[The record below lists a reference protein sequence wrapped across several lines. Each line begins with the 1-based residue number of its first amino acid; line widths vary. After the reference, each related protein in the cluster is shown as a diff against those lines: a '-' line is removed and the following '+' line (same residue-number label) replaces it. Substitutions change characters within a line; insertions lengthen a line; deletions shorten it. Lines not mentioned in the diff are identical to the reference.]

1 VSILKDILDRTLA
14 TKHGEAAYGISEK
27 LMDAGHESWWVGGAI
42 RQMIMNEVPEEIDI
56 ATSALPDEV
65 SALFPKSDTTDKALG
80 AVRISYKGALLE
92 VTTFREDDSQSDGRH
107 PESVRF
113 GSREHD
119 ALRRDATINAIYFNP
134 ISRELYDPCK
144 GVGDLSELL
153 VRFIG
158 DPETRIRH
166 DALRILR
173 MVRLK
178 NTINGQ
184 YDLATRKALVALSS
198 HTSSLSGTRV
208 LQELEK
214 ILQSK
219 NPAGGFEDLWEL
231 GILKVIFP
239 ELHETKGVAQPKEYH
254 KEGDVFEHLKL
265 VISAFTD
272 DHKADVRIAALFHDI
287 GKPQTFAVKER
298 IRFDHHAEI
307 SGEMTDKILCRLQM
321 PSKRREKICWLIS
334 HHMMMNAFE
343 SLSEVRKAHW
353 YFHPWFKELLQ
364 LFWLD
369 AAGTDP
375 GDFSLYD
382 WIINDY
388 NSFLNS
394 HPAPKKPLL
403 NGEEIME
410 ILSVTPGAKVGE
422 ALRALHDAQIRKE
435 ITTKAEAYDFLKER
449 NNS

>member
-1 VSILKDILDRTLA
+1 MMISHDILDRTLA
-14 TKHGEAAYGISEK
+14 TKHGEAAYNIVEK
-27 LMDAGHESWWVGGAI
+27 IMDAGYECWWVGGAV
-42 RQMIMNEVPEEIDI
+42 REMLTKHVPDEIDI
-56 ATSALPDEV
+56 ASSALPDEV
-65 SALFPKSDTTDKALG
+65 SSLFPKSDTTDKALG
-80 AVRISYKGALLE
+80 AVRISYKGTLIE
-92 VTTFREDDSQSDGRH
+92 VTTFREDDSESDGRH

-113 GSREHD
+113 GSREKD

-134 ISRELYDPCK
+134 ISREIYDPCN
-144 GVGDLSELL
+144 GVGDLSESL

-158 DPETRIRH
+158 NPEQRIQH
-166 DALRILR
+166 DALRVLR

-178 NTINGQ
+178 NAIGGQ
-184 YDLATRKALVALSS
+184 YELETRKALEKLGGNV
-198 HTSSLSGTRV
+198 SSLSGMRV

-214 ILQSK
+214 ILKSK
-219 NPAGGFEDLWEL
+219 NAAGALEDLWEL
-231 GILKVIFP
+231 GILKVILP

-254 KEGDVFEHLKL
+254 KEGDVFEHLKS
-265 VISAFTD
+265 VTRKFTD
-272 DHKADVRIAALFHDI
+272 DHKPDVRIAALFHDI

-298 IRFDHHAEI
+298 IRFDHHAEV
-307 SGEMTDKILCRLQM
+307 SAQLAEEILRRLQM

-353 YFHPWFKELLQ
+353 YFHPWFQELLQ

-388 NSFLNS
+388 NNFLNS

-403 NGEEIME
+403 SGEEIMK
-410 ILSVTPGAKVGE
+410 ILSLAPGEKVGE
-422 ALRALHDAQIRKE
+422 ALQALHDAQIRKE